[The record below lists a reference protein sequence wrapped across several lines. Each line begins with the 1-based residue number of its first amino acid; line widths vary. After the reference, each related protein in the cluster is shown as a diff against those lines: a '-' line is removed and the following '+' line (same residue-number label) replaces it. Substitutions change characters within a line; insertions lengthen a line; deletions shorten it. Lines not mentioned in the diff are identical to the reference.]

1 MLPVFVVNLDRRPDR
16 WVAVVENLGRL
27 GVVPIRIPAIDAETV
42 SDRELR
48 KRVALDKPFQP
59 LSRGA
64 EACILSHCKAWEAL
78 LASPYPA
85 ALVAEDDAQFAADIA
100 TVLDPTGWWPEGAG
114 LIKLEAAR
122 NKKRHLGAECGRTLG
137 GRQIYPLLR
146 FPGGSTGYLIDR
158 RAAETALCLCVEVDV
173 SIDRFL
179 FDISASQAAR
189 ALRPLQVVPTMIRQ
203 RHEEFGSDIGAAPCR
218 ARLSASARPVS
229 IRVRRLG
236 IALRKLAQTACWAAG
251 CRRRVRVAFADA
263 PPEARTERAFAESS
277 A

>member
-1 MLPVFVVNLDRRPDR
+1 MSRLPVFVVNLDRRPDR
-16 WVAVVENLGRL
+16 WEAVVENLGRH

-78 LASPYPA
+78 LASAYPA
-85 ALVAEDDAQFAADIA
+85 ALLAEDDAYFAADIA

-122 NKKRHLGAECGRTLG
+122 NKKRHLGAECGRTPG
-137 GRQIYPLLR
+137 GRRIYPLLR
-146 FPGGSTGYLIDR
+146 FPGGSAGYLINR
-158 RAAETALCLCVEVDV
+158 RAAETALRLCVEVDV

-203 RHEEFGSDIGAAPCR
+203 RHEEFGSDIQSTEPWSRRSGVLTPLGGSK
-218 ARLSASARPVS
+218 ARRWGV
-229 IRVRRLG
+229 
-236 IALRKLAQTACWAAG
+236 ALRKGAQTAAWAAG
-251 CRRRVRVAFADA
+251 CRRRVRVEFSES
-263 PPEARTERAFAESS
+263 PPC
-277 A
+277 